1 MDARL
6 ESRKIARIPD
16 LLDLIKRLCSCCVSD
31 GKNALDAYVSR
42 ACTMPMYQSLRAL
55 MGRDRPWRHSWLMA
69 TDAFCTT
76 LETFGCQDSWSS
88 MVTPRYLAVE
98 VTVKA

>member
-31 GKNALDAYVSR
+31 EKNALDAYVSR

-55 MGRDRPWRHSWLMA
+55 MGRDRLWHHSWLMA
-69 TDAFCTT
+69 ADAFCTT
-76 LETFGCQDSWSS
+76 LETCGCQDSWSS
-88 MVTPRYLAVE
+88 MVNANVFGSGGNS
-98 VTVKA
+98 